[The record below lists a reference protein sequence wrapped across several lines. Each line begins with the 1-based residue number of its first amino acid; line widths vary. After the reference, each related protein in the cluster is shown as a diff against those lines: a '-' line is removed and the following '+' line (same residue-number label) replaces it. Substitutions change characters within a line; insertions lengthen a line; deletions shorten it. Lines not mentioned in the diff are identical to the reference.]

1 MVVVE
6 LQGAALK
13 MLELSSMM
21 QLILASAL
29 RISAGKGSPGVPTR
43 HVPLN
48 CMTSNVKAY
57 FLS

>member
-1 MVVVE
+1 ME

-29 RISAGKGSPGVPTR
+29 RISAGKGSPGVSIR